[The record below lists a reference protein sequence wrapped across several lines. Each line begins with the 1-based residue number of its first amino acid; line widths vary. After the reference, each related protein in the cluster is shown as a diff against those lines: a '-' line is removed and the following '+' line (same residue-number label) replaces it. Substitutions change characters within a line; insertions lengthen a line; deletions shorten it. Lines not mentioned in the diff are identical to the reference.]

1 VGESA
6 VGVPRLQSAGKG
18 ALERAHDYDSRSTTR
33 EGTQRRAG
41 DATAAAVIE
50 ECAAKSIWQHNTK
63 VGSQSTGSTQIGP
76 SCCSCSVHA
85 SRHAKKR
92 DHPTFPECCVL
103 PRFKMS
109 KQRDLGIPSCH
120 FLVFKRYWGRPSPD
134 ARLCISGPRKRWG
147 SASLQHKRICSA
159 RSNFCCCSPPIFS
172 HVNLRLLLALSD
184 ADVGDLS
191 GPWLKVVGTK
201 VKVYGGYDIKNK
213 LQALGFQWKKEEV
226 VWVHHSVDSIM
237 EDVGVGMPEDS
248 TISVCMEAAAAGER
262 LAGAGTGALKQK
274 AELNIKSGNV
284 QAGVPYCTL
293 NF

>member
-1 VGESA
+1 MFNAIHLKDKLKALGFRFIAAQKAWCCPLELVLLLS
-6 VGVPRLQSAGKG
+6 PKFQSA
-18 ALERAHDYDSRSTTR
+18 DD
-33 EGTQRRAG
+33 
-41 DATAAAVIE
+41 
-50 ECAAKSIWQHNTK
+50 
-63 VGSQSTGSTQIGP
+63 
-76 SCCSCSVHA
+76 
-85 SRHAKKR
+85 
-92 DHPTFPECCVL
+92 
-103 PRFKMS
+103 
-109 KQRDLGIPSCH
+109 
-120 FLVFKRYWGRPSPD
+120 
-134 ARLCISGPRKRWG
+134 
-147 SASLQHKRICSA
+147 
-159 RSNFCCCSPPIFS
+159 
-172 HVNLRLLLALSD
+172 VNLRLLLALSD

-248 TISVCMEAAAAGER
+248 TISVCMEAAAAGDR